1 MATKFGTLNCST
13 SAGGNIA
20 RPDCEFK
27 PGTHI
32 GSIFLR
38 DGDVFAS
45 ADLDSSAAFKA
56 ALEAK
61 LKADSPGDRA
71 FIVGKY
77 RAWNPTGEAAQ
88 DQTFDDGTKVRTREG
103 TVAYDLTLIEGKYYH
118 KAVKET
124 LHNQSSGFD
133 EVLIF
138 DQGTG
143 KYVAYG
149 TNRESA
155 TPGDYDMGGH
165 ALDSLTVSN
174 YQRTTGSAV
183 GQFTM
188 GIGYTDAIELDT
200 NFFLIELDFNPLA
213 QVDGLT
219 SVSISATSTGP
230 TNITVKGAIPG
241 SGSLAS
247 KFGSDLAVAGAWVAT
262 NEEAGDANEGN
273 EITIS
278 TVTLSGENYVVTIA
292 ATGTDPDNPG
302 TGAQVGIR
310 LAAPSVLEGLTIP
323 VLGIESNKALTD
335 LG

>member
-13 SAGGNIA
+13 TAGGNIA

-27 PGTHI
+27 PGLHI

-45 ADLDSSAAFKA
+45 ADVDSSAAFKA
-56 ALEAK
+56 ALVAK
-61 LKADSPGDRA
+61 LQADSPGDRA
-71 FIVGKY
+71 YIVGRY

-103 TVAYDLTLIEGKYYH
+103 TVAYEMTLIEGKWYH

-138 DQGTG
+138 DQGDGT
-143 KYVAYG
+143 YVAYG
-149 TNRESA
+149 ANRESS
-155 TPGDYDMGGH
+155 TPGDYDMGGFG
-165 ALDSLTVSN
+165 LDNLTVSS
-174 YQRTTGSAV
+174 YSRRTGSAI
-183 GQFTM
+183 GQFTL
-188 GIGYTDAIELDT
+188 GIGYTDAIDLDT
-200 NFFLIELDFNPLA
+200 NFFLLQLDFNPLNE
-213 QVDGLT
+213 VDGLT
-219 SVSISATSTGP
+219 SVSISASSTGP

-241 SGSLAS
+241 SGPLAA

-262 NEEAGDANEGN
+262 NEEPGDANEGN
-273 EITIS
+273 TITIS
-278 TVTLSGENYVVTIA
+278 TVTLSGENYVATTA

-302 TGAQVGIR
+302 TGKRVGIR
-310 LAAPSVLEGLTIP
+310 LAAPSALAALTTP